1 MSTTPEPSPTVVG
14 WREWVALPQ
23 AGVEWIKAKIDTGA
37 RSSAIHAFDLEV
49 FDRDGAEWVR
59 FSLHPWQ
66 KSDED
71 RVELSLPVLD
81 RREVRSSN
89 GQVEQRYAVGL
100 DVTLAGRTITTVM
113 TLSNRDEMGF
123 RMLIGREALERG
135 FLVDSSRSYAGGR
148 PRRAVRRRNWGK
160 DVVSEPTSR
169 LFTGGPQGQP
179 TSPTGGRPSIG
190 GTRHR

>member
-1 MSTTPEPSPTVVG
+1 MPTADETPEPTVVG

-23 AGVEWIKAKIDTGA
+23 ADLDWIKAKIDTGA
-37 RSSAIHAFDLEV
+37 RSSSIHAFDLEAYEQ
-49 FDRDGAEWVR
+49 DGTERVR

-66 KSDED
+66 RSEED
-71 RVELSLPVLD
+71 RADLDLPVLD

-89 GQVEQRYAVGL
+89 GQVEQRYAVSL
-100 DVTLAGRTITTVM
+100 DVVLAGRTITTVM

-148 PRRAVRRRNWGK
+148 PRRAVRRRNWG
-160 DVVSEPTSR
+160 R
-169 LFTGGPQGQP
+169 
-179 TSPTGGRPSIG
+179 
-190 GTRHR
+190 

>member
-1 MSTTPEPSPTVVG
+1 MPTTPDPSEPAPVVVG

-23 AGVEWIKAKIDTGA
+23 AGLEWVKAKIDTGA
-37 RSSAIHAFDLEV
+37 RSSAIHAFDLEA

-59 FSLHPWQ
+59 FSIHPWQ

-71 RVELSLPVLD
+71 HVELSLPVLD

-135 FLVDSSRSYAGGR
+135 FLVDSSRSYAGGK
-148 PRRAVRRRNWGK
+148 PRRAVRRRNWG
-160 DVVSEPTSR
+160 R
-169 LFTGGPQGQP
+169 
-179 TSPTGGRPSIG
+179 
-190 GTRHR
+190 

>member
-1 MSTTPEPSPTVVG
+1 MSSTPTPSEPASEASLAIVG

-23 AGVEWIKAKIDTGA
+23 AGVDWVKAKIDTGA
-37 RSSAIHAFDLEV
+37 RSSAIHAFDLEA
-49 FDRDGAEWVR
+49 FERDGAEWVR

-71 RVELSLPVLD
+71 HVELSLPVLD
-81 RREVRSSN
+81 MREVRSSN
-89 GQVEQRYAVGL
+89 GQVEKRYAVSL

-135 FLVDSSRSYAGGR
+135 FLVDASLSYAGGR
-148 PRRAVRRRNWGK
+148 PKRVVRRRNWG
-160 DVVSEPTSR
+160 R
-169 LFTGGPQGQP
+169 
-179 TSPTGGRPSIG
+179 
-190 GTRHR
+190 

>member
-1 MSTTPEPSPTVVG
+1 MSSSSTGPDTGPVVVG
-14 WREWVALPQ
+14 WREWVSLPQ
-23 AGVEWIKAKIDTGA
+23 ADVDWVKAKIDTGA

-49 FDRDGAEWVR
+49 ETVDGADWVS
-59 FSLHPWQ
+59 FSIHPWQ
-66 KSDED
+66 RSDED
-71 RVELSLPVLD
+71 HHELRLPVLD

-89 GQVEQRYAVGL
+89 GQIEERYAVAL

-135 FLVDSSRSYAGGR
+135 FLVDSSRSYVGGK

-160 DVVSEPTSR
+160 
-169 LFTGGPQGQP
+169 
-179 TSPTGGRPSIG
+179 
-190 GTRHR
+190 

>member
-1 MSTTPEPSPTVVG
+1 MSSGRSTTEPARDSAPTVVG

-23 AGVEWIKAKIDTGA
+23 AGVDWVKAKIDTGA
-37 RSSAIHAFDLEV
+37 RSSSIHAFDLEV
-49 FDRDGAEWVR
+49 HEVDGQQWVR
-59 FSLHPWQ
+59 FSIHPWQ

-71 RVELSLPVLD
+71 HVELSLPVLD

-89 GQVEQRYAVGL
+89 GQTEQRYAVAL

-135 FLVDSSRSYAGGR
+135 FLVDSATSYAGGK
-148 PRRAVRRRNWGK
+148 PRRAVRRKNWGK
-160 DVVSEPTSR
+160 
-169 LFTGGPQGQP
+169 
-179 TSPTGGRPSIG
+179 
-190 GTRHR
+190 

>member
-1 MSTTPEPSPTVVG
+1 MSTTPASPDSEPVSEPEAAQVVVG

-23 AGVEWIKAKIDTGA
+23 AGVDWVKAKIDTGA
-37 RSSAIHAFDLEV
+37 RSSSIHAFDLEILEQD
-49 FDRDGAEWVR
+49 DREWVR
-59 FSLHPWQ
+59 FSIHPWQ
-66 KSDED
+66 RSDEEAH
-71 RVELSLPVLD
+71 ELTLPLLD

-89 GQVEQRYAVGL
+89 GQTEQRYAVAM

-148 PRRAVRRRNWGK
+148 PKRAVRRKNWGK
-160 DVVSEPTSR
+160 
-169 LFTGGPQGQP
+169 
-179 TSPTGGRPSIG
+179 
-190 GTRHR
+190 

>member
-1 MSTTPEPSPTVVG
+1 MPSPTAPEPDSSRTVVG

-23 AGVEWIKAKIDTGA
+23 AGVDWVKAKIDTGA
-37 RSSAIHAFDLEV
+37 RSSSIHAFDLEA
-49 FDRDGAEWVR
+49 FEKDGHEWVR
-59 FSLHPWQ
+59 FSIHPWQ

-71 RVELSLPVLD
+71 HVELSLPVLD

-89 GQVEQRYAVGL
+89 GQTEQRYAVAL

-135 FLVDSSRSYAGGR
+135 FLVDSAISYAGGK

-160 DVVSEPTSR
+160 
-169 LFTGGPQGQP
+169 
-179 TSPTGGRPSIG
+179 
-190 GTRHR
+190 